1 MGIVVLGGGLV
12 GFLACGT
19 RAGEAGAPFGG
30 EVLGLVRGMQT
41 LECLMGS
48 ITHIRRRHPM
58 RRILFVLVLVIAVAG
73 VVAYMVP
80 ASGQANKGTRDDLAG
95 KLARRE
101 VQRSPLSIPG
111 REMVQV
117 ETLIPV
123 GVESGWHIHP
133 GEEVGYIIAG
143 QVEMRVQGRATVV
156 LNPGDG
162 FLIPPRTPHNARDL
176 GPETGRMLST
186 YIVETGQ
193 SIATFVDQP
202 VQR

>member
-1 MGIVVLGGGLV
+1 
-12 GFLACGT
+12 
-19 RAGEAGAPFGG
+19 
-30 EVLGLVRGMQT
+30 
-41 LECLMGS
+41 
-48 ITHIRRRHPM
+48 M
-58 RRILFVLVLVIAVAG
+58 RRIVLVLVA
-73 VVAYMVP
+73 VVALAGAAAYRAP
-80 ASGQANKGTRDDLAG
+80 ASGKADKRTGDALAG

-101 VQRSPLSIPG
+101 IQRSPLSIPS

-117 ETLIPV
+117 ETLIPA

-156 LNPGDG
+156 LRPGDG
-162 FLIPPRTPHNARDL
+162 FLIPPRTPHNARDI
-176 GPETGRMLST
+176 GPETGKMLST

-193 SIATFVDQP
+193 PIATFVDKP

>member
-1 MGIVVLGGGLV
+1 
-12 GFLACGT
+12 
-19 RAGEAGAPFGG
+19 
-30 EVLGLVRGMQT
+30 
-41 LECLMGS
+41 
-48 ITHIRRRHPM
+48 M
-58 RRILFVLVLVIAVAG
+58 RRILFVLVAVIAVAG
-73 VVAYMVP
+73 VVAYMV
-80 ASGQANKGTRDDLAG
+80 AAAGQADKRTRDDLAG

-101 VQRSPLSIPG
+101 VQRSSLSILG

-117 ETLIPV
+117 ETLIPA

-143 QVEMRVQGRATVV
+143 QVEMRVQGRATVL

-162 FLIPPRTPHNARDL
+162 FLIPPRTPHNARNL
-176 GPETGRMLST
+176 GPETDRMLST

-193 SIATFVDQP
+193 PIATFVDQP

>member
-1 MGIVVLGGGLV
+1 MKRIAFLLV
-12 GFLACGT
+12 ALVALA
-19 RAGEAGAPFGG
+19 A
-30 EVLGLVRGMQT
+30 
-41 LECLMGS
+41 
-48 ITHIRRRHPM
+48 
-58 RRILFVLVLVIAVAG
+58 
-73 VVAYMVP
+73 VVAQMNS
-80 ASGQANKGTRDDLAG
+80 ASGQADKGRRDDLAG

-117 ETLIPV
+117 ETLIPA
-123 GVESGWHIHP
+123 GVESGWHVHP

-143 QVEMRVQGRATVV
+143 EVEVRVQGRATAV
-156 LNPGDG
+156 LKAGDG

-193 SIATFVDQP
+193 PIATFVDQP

>member
-1 MGIVVLGGGLV
+1 
-12 GFLACGT
+12 
-19 RAGEAGAPFGG
+19 
-30 EVLGLVRGMQT
+30 
-41 LECLMGS
+41 
-48 ITHIRRRHPM
+48 M
-58 RRILFVLVLVIAVAG
+58 RRIVFALVAVVALAG
-73 VVAYMVP
+73 MVAYMAP
-80 ASGQANKGTRDDLAG
+80 ASGPVTKGTRDELAG

-101 VQRSPLSIPG
+101 VQRSPLSIPS

-117 ETLIPV
+117 ETLIPA
-123 GVESGWHIHP
+123 GVESGWHVHP
-133 GEEVGYIIAG
+133 GEEVGYIIEG

-156 LNPGDG
+156 LRAGDG

-193 SIATFVDQP
+193 PIATFVEQP

>member
-1 MGIVVLGGGLV
+1 
-12 GFLACGT
+12 
-19 RAGEAGAPFGG
+19 
-30 EVLGLVRGMQT
+30 
-41 LECLMGS
+41 
-48 ITHIRRRHPM
+48 M

-80 ASGQANKGTRDDLAG
+80 AAGQADKRHGTSWRASLLG
-95 KLARRE
+95 AR
-101 VQRSPLSIPG
+101 SSAASLSIPG

-117 ETLIPV
+117 ETFIPA
-123 GVESGWHIHP
+123 GVESRWHIHP

-156 LNPGDG
+156 LNPGDR

-193 SIATFVDQP
+193 PIATFVEQP

>member
-1 MGIVVLGGGLV
+1 
-12 GFLACGT
+12 
-19 RAGEAGAPFGG
+19 
-30 EVLGLVRGMQT
+30 
-41 LECLMGS
+41 
-48 ITHIRRRHPM
+48 M
-58 RRILFVLVLVIAVAG
+58 RRLLLVLVAVVALAG
-73 VVAYMVP
+73 VVAYMAP
-80 ASGQANKGTRDDLAG
+80 ASGQADKRTGDDLAV

-101 VQRSPLSIPG
+101 VQRSPLSVPG

-117 ETLIPV
+117 ETLIPA
-123 GVESGWHIHP
+123 GVESGWHVHP

-156 LNPGDG
+156 LRPGHG

-176 GPETGRMLST
+176 GPETGKMLST

-193 SIATFVDQP
+193 PIATFVKQP